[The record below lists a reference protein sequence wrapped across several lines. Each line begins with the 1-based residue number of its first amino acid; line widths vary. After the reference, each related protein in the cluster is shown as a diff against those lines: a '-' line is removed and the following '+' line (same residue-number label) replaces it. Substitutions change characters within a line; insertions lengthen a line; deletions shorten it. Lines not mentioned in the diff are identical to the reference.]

1 MKTTKQKIWSFKIFL
16 VVLPYCSGFF
26 IFRDAVLQQTLDKIS
41 NEMTVDYN
49 STFTVKNASLMVCL
63 V

>member
-1 MKTTKQKIWSFKIFL
+1 
-16 VVLPYCSGFF
+16 VPYGGFF

-49 STFTVKNASLMVCL
+49 STFTVKSFFDGLSGLNLSEITL
-63 V
+63 VPKKCRYPI